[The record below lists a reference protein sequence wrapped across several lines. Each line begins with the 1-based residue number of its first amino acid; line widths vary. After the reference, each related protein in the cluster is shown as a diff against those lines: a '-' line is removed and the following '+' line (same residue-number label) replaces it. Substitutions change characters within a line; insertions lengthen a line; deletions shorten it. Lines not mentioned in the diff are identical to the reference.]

1 MKTKPSLAFANCAM
15 KKQFLAIC
23 MAGFLVLIPQAA
35 AADFFFATLTGP
47 GENPPNA
54 STATGTALVEMDLG
68 LNFLRVQVQFNGL
81 TGGNAIAAHIHARVA
96 PPANIGVAVGTVGF
110 PAATSG
116 VYDMTFDTTLTGT
129 YSAPFVA
136 ANGGTAAGAEQA
148 LFNALIAGEAY
159 FNIHNVTFPGGEIR
173 GFFNAVPEPSS
184 WYILAIGVAG
194 VALLRC
200 RSRRAVIVAKC

>member
-1 MKTKPSLAFANCAM
+1 MNNYFATKKYSRTNL
-15 KKQFLAIC
+15 LRAIC
-23 MAGFLVLIPQAA
+23 VVACLLVMPRVA
-35 AADFFFATLTGP
+35 AADFFLANLTGP

-54 STATGTALVEMDLG
+54 STATGTALVEMDLA
-68 LNFLRVQVQFNGL
+68 LNFLTVQVQFNGL
-81 TGGNAIAAHIHARVA
+81 IGGNATAAHIHARTA
-96 PPANIGVAVGTVGF
+96 PPNNVGVAVGTVGF

-116 VYDMTFDTTLTGT
+116 VYDMTFDTTLVGT
-129 YSAPFVA
+129 YSGAFVV

-148 LFNALIAGEAY
+148 LFDALTAGQAY
-159 FNIHNVTFPGGEIR
+159 FNIHNATFPGGEIR

-200 RSRRAVIVAKC
+200 RPRRAVVVATC